1 MLAPPLP
8 DVPLP
13 SPGNEPTTLAAP
25 APVLGPL
32 GKEKKNGAKK
42 KCLYNF
48 QDAFLEA
55 KQVVMA
61 TSAATSSV
69 SCTATT
75 VQSSNNFLEVASK
88 RPTSLG
94 KGGRAWDRQGIWL
107 GISLGIQPS
116 FVFFSIEIVILTWT
130 LTELEGIF
138 FFSGIV

>member
-1 MLAPPLP
+1 MSPFVFNSFVSLCVEGEMMAPPLP

-13 SPGNEPTTLAAP
+13 SPGIEPTTLAAP
-25 APVLGPL
+25 APALAPL

-94 KGGRAWDRQGIWL
+94 KGG
-107 GISLGIQPS
+107 
-116 FVFFSIEIVILTWT
+116 
-130 LTELEGIF
+130 ELETGRAF
-138 FFSGIV
+138 AKGSH